1 MFRPDMEKAIEASG
15 PDGSGNSAGR
25 GFDAAAPDIGGG
37 DMTAAF
43 SRDFFVST
51 AWLADNLGAPDLA
64 IIDASF
70 FMPAE
75 NRDARAEYLA
85 GHIPGAVFFDIDAIA
100 DNSTS
105 LPHMLPSPEHFARAA
120 GKLGLGDGMRLVVY
134 DGSALV
140 GAARVWW
147 TLRLFGAADVKVLE
161 GGLQQWRTEG
171 RPLEAGPHEPAARIF
186 TPHFNAGGVAD
197 AADVLRASE
206 AGLAQIVDARSA
218 ARFSGDAPE
227 PRAGLRSGHIPHS
240 RNVAWSK
247 VAAEGRLKPAAEIAS
262 AFANAGVDLD
272 RPLITTCGS
281 GVTAAI
287 LLLALESIGKTD
299 VVLYDGSW
307 SEWGAR
313 PDLPV
318 ATGPSGT

>member
-1 MFRPDMEKAIEASG
+1 
-15 PDGSGNSAGR
+15 
-25 GFDAAAPDIGGG
+25 
-37 DMTAAF
+37 MTAGDT
-43 SRDFFVST
+43 SDFFVST
-51 AWLADNLGAPDLA
+51 AWLADHLGAPDLA
-64 IIDASF
+64 IVEASF

-75 NRDARAEYLA
+75 NRDARAEYLD

-100 DNSTS
+100 DHSTS
-105 LPHMLPSPEHFARAA
+105 LPHMLPSPEEFARAA
-120 GKLGLGDGMRLVVY
+120 GELGLGDGMRLVVY
-134 DGSALV
+134 DATALV

-147 TLRLFGAADVKVLE
+147 TLRLFGATDVKILE
-161 GGLQQWRTEG
+161 GGLQQWRAEG
-171 RPLEAGPHEPAARIF
+171 RPLEAGPHKPEPRIF
-186 TPHFNAGGVAD
+186 TPQFDAAGVAA
-197 AADVLRASE
+197 AADVLRASG
-206 AGLAQIVDARSA
+206 AAQAQIIDARSA
-218 ARFSGDAPE
+218 ARFTGAAPD

-240 RNVAWSK
+240 LNVPWGE
-247 VAAEGRLKPAAEIAS
+247 VAADGRIKPAAEVAR
-262 AFANAGVDLD
+262 AFTKAGVDLE
-272 RPLITTCGS
+272 RSLITTCGS

>member
-1 MFRPDMEKAIEASG
+1 
-15 PDGSGNSAGR
+15 
-25 GFDAAAPDIGGG
+25 
-37 DMTAAF
+37 MTAG
-43 SRDFFVST
+43 STPDFFVST
-51 AWLADNLGAPDLA
+51 AWLGAHLGAPDLA

-85 GHIPGAVFFDIDAIA
+85 GHIPGAVFFDVDAIA
-100 DNSTS
+100 DHSTS
-105 LPHMLPSPEHFARAA
+105 LPHMLPSPADFAIAA

-134 DGSALV
+134 DASQLV

-161 GGLQQWRTEG
+161 GGLQQWRAEG
-171 RPLEAGPHEPAARIF
+171 RPLEAGAREPAPRIF
-186 TPHFNAGGVAD
+186 APRLSAAGVAA

-206 AGLAQIVDARSA
+206 AGSAQIVDARSA
-218 ARFSGDAPE
+218 GRFTGEVAE
-227 PRAGLRSGHIPHS
+227 PRPGLRSGHIPNS
-240 RNVAWSK
+240 RNVPWSE
-247 VAAEGRLKPAAEIAS
+247 VAAQGRIKPAAAVAR
-262 AFANAGVDLD
+262 AFSDAGVDLD
-272 RPLITTCGS
+272 RPIITTCGS

-287 LLLALESIGKTD
+287 LLMALESIGKTN

-318 ATGPSGT
+318 ATGRPAT